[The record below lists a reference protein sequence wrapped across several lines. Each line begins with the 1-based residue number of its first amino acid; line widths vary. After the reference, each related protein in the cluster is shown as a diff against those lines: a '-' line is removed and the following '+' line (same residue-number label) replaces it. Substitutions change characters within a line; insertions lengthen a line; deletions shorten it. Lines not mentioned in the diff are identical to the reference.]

1 MNQKHLKKMTENKDN
16 RYNNLNSK
24 GKNRNKNVL
33 RKLKKIRNI

>member
-16 RYNNLNSK
+16 SYNNSNSK